1 MWLDHGQVRLAGQTA
16 DVVRAYLDAV
26 DQELVDDAAAPT
38 GWRAMRAE
46 AVSLTE
52 VGVHGASGEPCYG
65 VRVRRADA
73 RAAALPGESGRAS
86 RAVQRDGARRLRA
99 AVHRDVA
106 AVSCLAE
113 RAATSWIASSSSL
126 PLLPGSVSGRG
137 AGAGTPA
144 TAAWALP
151 QTVAA
156 FRVGT
161 DLSAFGSHSVVGAT
175 KSRGGFLAVAYD
187 WRVHTSAGEQAAGW
201 PASADYHRAIPT
213 PVKDGARVVVV
224 MPAYNAARTLEATY
238 RGLAMDVVDEVILVD
253 DVSHDETVDIAERL
267 GLKVVVHVQNRGY
280 GGNQKTCY
288 LEALRS
294 GADVVVMVHPDNQY
308 DSTLVPEMIRPILDG
323 KADIVLGSR
332 FLSGTALSGGM
343 PIWKFVSNRFLTIV
357 ENVAFGLHLSEYH
370 TGFRA
375 YSRRLLETLPFLL
388 NSDDFVFDQQI
399 MAQAV
404 CWNFRIRETPV
415 PTRYFAEASSVN
427 FQRSVE
433 YGLAV
438 LWLVLGTFCTGRT

>member
-1 MWLDHGQVRLAGQTA
+1 
-16 DVVRAYLDAV
+16 
-26 DQELVDDAAAPT
+26 
-38 GWRAMRAE
+38 
-46 AVSLTE
+46 
-52 VGVHGASGEPCYG
+52 
-65 VRVRRADA
+65 
-73 RAAALPGESGRAS
+73 
-86 RAVQRDGARRLRA
+86 
-99 AVHRDVA
+99 
-106 AVSCLAE
+106 
-113 RAATSWIASSSSL
+113 
-126 PLLPGSVSGRG
+126 
-137 AGAGTPA
+137 
-144 TAAWALP
+144 
-151 QTVAA
+151 
-156 FRVGT
+156 
-161 DLSAFGSHSVVGAT
+161 
-175 KSRGGFLAVAYD
+175 
-187 WRVHTSAGEQAAGW
+187 
-201 PASADYHRAIPT
+201 
-213 PVKDGARVVVV
+213 

-308 DSTLVPEMIRPILDG
+308 DSTLVPQMIQPILDG
-323 KADIVLGSR
+323 RSEIVLGSR
-332 FLSGTALSGGM
+332 LLSGTARSGGM
-343 PIWKFVSNRFLTIV
+343 PWWKFVANRFLTVV
-357 ENVAFGLHLSEYH
+357 ENRVFGLRLSEYH

-388 NSDDFVFDQQI
+388 NSDDFVFDQEI

-404 CWNFRIRETPV
+404 CFGFRVGEIPV

-438 LWLVLGTFCTGRT
+438 LKLMLRYLLHRAGLVRNRQFSARLEEILAPRYRAEILRNTRTW